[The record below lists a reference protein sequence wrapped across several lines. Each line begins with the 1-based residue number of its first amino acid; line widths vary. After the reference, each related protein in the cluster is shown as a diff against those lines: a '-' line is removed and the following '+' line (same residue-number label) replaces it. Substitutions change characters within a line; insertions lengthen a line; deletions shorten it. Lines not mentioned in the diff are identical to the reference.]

1 MIKKKYQLGLECME
15 KLSGGSSSADI
26 SSSDTQVKKDQF
38 DRVDIHE
45 SIKPLIISYKAYG
58 LFSLGKIPAAHFNY
72 RILEEM
78 GMICQGDIYNKLL
91 CEGVIAARSQDFQTA
106 QLKFEAAQQ
115 LGQGKIEPPF
125 YIWMMSIMKIVHNE
139 RAQFDRFITAKKR
152 RIEEEVDE
160 NFKKK
165 LILIVYEALENL
177 EKVLAEN
184 NSCSNLSFYI
194 GYLKLAIGLEN
205 EAVENFNTAIDKSD
219 DNNAVHYI

>member
-1 MIKKKYQLGLECME
+1 
-15 KLSGGSSSADI
+15 
-26 SSSDTQVKKDQF
+26 
-38 DRVDIHE
+38 
-45 SIKPLIISYKAYG
+45 
-58 LFSLGKIPAAHFNY
+58 
-72 RILEEM
+72 
-78 GMICQGDIYNKLL
+78 
-91 CEGVIAARSQDFQTA
+91 
-106 QLKFEAAQQ
+106 
-115 LGQGKIEPPF
+115 
-125 YIWMMSIMKIVHNE
+125 MKIVHNE